1 MPHGSQPASSLA
13 DVLEAGRADPAGFVE
28 RVLGSP
34 LWSAQR
40 EVVRAVFRDGA
51 RVAWK
56 GAPAAGKTYTS
67 ANLVIAFFLLHPGCK
82 IITTAPSFTAVA
94 TNLWGQ
100 IRSVWERMPPG
111 TGAEL
116 TETRLRGGPEWWA
129 IGMSTDIEERF
140 KGHHAADMLVV
151 VDEAPGLRP
160 SIYRAIEA
168 LRSGGNVRVLL
179 LGNPTIT
186 SGEFY
191 DAFTSKR
198 ESWHTITT
206 GAFDTPNLEGVS
218 LERLLAMT
226 PDELAANP
234 VPNITTRQ
242 WVRDQYL
249 ELGPDHPLW
258 QANVL
263 AEFPTEAENALIPL
277 GWLEQARSREAV
289 AADGDP
295 LVAGVDVAEG
305 GEDETVL
312 VVRRGPVIVSMQ
324 WWKRAAQGEV
334 VAALAQYRGSDM
346 TVQYDSVGVG
356 AYFATPLREAGF
368 RCVPVNVGMAPYSR
382 ERYVNLKAE
391 LYWSLR
397 ERFARGDISGL
408 RDERAIAQLASIQYD
423 HDASGRTRIES
434 KDAMRK
440 RGLKSPDRAEAVML
454 AFAASRALQS
464 ASVRSQIAI

>member
-1 MPHGSQPASSLA
+1 MPQGHVATSLP
-13 DVLEAGRADPAGFVE
+13 DVLAAGRADPAGFVE

-34 LWSAQR
+34 LWSKQR
-40 EVVRAVFRDGA
+40 EVVNAVFQDGA

-67 ANLVIAFFLLHPGCK
+67 ANAIIAFFLLHPGCK
-82 IITTAPSFTAVA
+82 VITTAPSFTAVA

-100 IRSVWERMPPG
+100 IRSIWERLPRG
-111 TGAEL
+111 TGATL

-129 IGMSTDIEERF
+129 MGMSTDIEERF
-140 KGHHAADMLVV
+140 KGHHAEHMLVV

-191 DAFTSKR
+191 EAFTSKR
-198 ESWHTITT
+198 ETWTTITT
-206 GAFDTPNLEGVS
+206 GAFDTPNLEGIS
-218 LERLLAMT
+218 LEQLLAMG
-226 PDELAANP
+226 PEELAANP
-234 VPNITTRQ
+234 VPKITTRQ
-242 WVRDQYL
+242 WVRDQYC
-249 ELGPDHPLW
+249 ELGPDHPMW

-277 GWLEQARSREAV
+277 GWLEQARSREPAI
-289 AADGDP
+289 ADDDP
-295 LVAGVDVAEG
+295 LVAGIDVAEG

-312 VVRRGPVIVSMQ
+312 VVRHGPAILSMQ
-324 WWKRAAQGEV
+324 SWKRAAQGEV
-334 VAALAQYRGSDM
+334 LAALAQYRGSGL
-346 TVQYDSVGVG
+346 TVQYDSIGVG
-356 AYFATPLREAGF
+356 AYFSTPLRDAGF

-382 ERYVNLKAE
+382 ERHANLKAE
-391 LYWSLR
+391 LYWGLR
-397 ERFARGDISGL
+397 ERFARGEISGL
-408 RDERAIAQLASIQYD
+408 RDERTIAQLASLQYD
-423 HDASGRTRIES
+423 HDSSGRTRIES
-434 KDAMRK
+434 KDSMKK

>member
-1 MPHGSQPASSLA
+1 
-13 DVLEAGRADPAGFVE
+13 
-28 RVLGSP
+28 
-34 LWSAQR
+34 
-40 EVVRAVFRDGA
+40 
-51 RVAWK
+51 
-56 GAPAAGKTYTS
+56 
-67 ANLVIAFFLLHPGCK
+67 
-82 IITTAPSFTAVA
+82 
-94 TNLWGQ
+94 
-100 IRSVWERMPPG
+100 
-111 TGAEL
+111 
-116 TETRLRGGPEWWA
+116 
-129 IGMSTDIEERF
+129 
-140 KGHHAADMLVV
+140 
-151 VDEAPGLRP
+151 
-160 SIYRAIEA
+160 
-168 LRSGGNVRVLL
+168 VLL

-191 DAFTSKR
+191 EAFTSKR
-198 ESWHTITT
+198 DTWTTITT

-218 LERLLAMT
+218 LERLLAMG
-226 PDELAANP
+226 PDEIQANP

-242 WVRDQYL
+242 WVRDQYY
-249 ELGPDHPLW
+249 ELGPDHPMW

-277 GWLEQARSREAV
+277 GWLEQARSREPSFS
-289 AADGDP
+289 DDDP

-312 VVRRGPVIVSMQ
+312 VVRHGPAILSMQ
-324 WWKRAAQGEV
+324 SWKRAAQGEV
-334 VAALAQYRGSDM
+334 LAALGQYRGTNL

-356 AYFATPLREAGF
+356 AYFATPLRDAGF

-382 ERYVNLKAE
+382 ERFVNLKAE

-397 ERFARGDISGL
+397 ERFARGEVAGL

-423 HDASGRTRIES
+423 HDSSGRTRIES

-464 ASVRSQIAI
+464 ATVRSQIAI

>member
-1 MPHGSQPASSLA
+1 M
-13 DVLEAGRADPAGFVE
+13 RAC
-28 RVLGSP
+28 
-34 LWSAQR
+34 
-40 EVVRAVFRDGA
+40 FRDGA

-67 ANLVIAFFLLHPGCK
+67 ANAIIAFFLLHPGCK
-82 IITTAPSFTAVA
+82 VITTAPSFTAVA

-100 IRSVWERMPPG
+100 IRSIWERMPRG

-129 IGMSTDIEERF
+129 MGMSTDIEERF
-140 KGHHAADMLVV
+140 KGHHAEHMLVV

-191 DAFTSKR
+191 EAFTSKR
-198 ESWHTITT
+198 DTWTTITT

-218 LERLLAMT
+218 LERLLAMG
-226 PDELAANP
+226 PDEIQANP

-242 WVRDQYL
+242 WVRDQYY
-249 ELGPDHPLW
+249 ELGPDHPMW

-277 GWLEQARSREAV
+277 GWLEQARSREPSFS
-289 AADGDP
+289 DDDP

-305 GEDETVL
+305 GEDDRARRPPRPGDPVHA
-312 VVRRGPVIVSMQ
+312 VVEASRAGRGARGP
-324 WWKRAAQGEV
+324 RA
-334 VAALAQYRGSDM
+334 
-346 TVQYDSVGVG
+346 
-356 AYFATPLREAGF
+356 
-368 RCVPVNVGMAPYSR
+368 VPR
-382 ERYVNLKAE
+382 HE
-391 LYWSLR
+391 
-397 ERFARGDISGL
+397 
-408 RDERAIAQLASIQYD
+408 
-423 HDASGRTRIES
+423 
-434 KDAMRK
+434 
-440 RGLKSPDRAEAVML
+440 PDRAVRLGRRRRVLRHTTAGRWIPVRAGQRRHGSVLARAV
-454 AFAASRALQS
+454 REP
-464 ASVRSQIAI
+464 